1 MRITNTE
8 FVKAV
13 AGASGH
19 TQKDVK
25 EIMSMTLSILV
36 MCRKI

>member
-1 MRITNTE
+1 MKCIEYLDRAE
-8 FVKAV
+8 
-13 AGASGH
+13 
-19 TQKDVK
+19 DVK

>member
-19 TQKDVK
+19 TAGSR
-25 EIMSMTLSILV
+25 EISEADSRMG
-36 MCRKI
+36 K